1 MGEKR
6 REGREGGKRHGTS
19 ARSKKKL
26 AKCRHR
32 SDDGWKFSHSLEAFE
47 AATSGGDGSVRR
59 RKRAWKALNY
69 ARIPLFAPH
78 QLVAG
83 CCCHPRDSSLPRR
96 AYYHPHIAAPTGL
109 CIKKATKARS
119 TTMIGAGRIH
129 LAPPPPPTEIVESS
143 GASMSGSDI
152 RRGAIVP
159 HPKRSLPTL
168 MLLQR
173 RLPRWRRGFSCSWR
187 RKSATLRCSSIRKAQ
202 IDWRPTLLCL
212 LRRSSCSSGQ

>member
-1 MGEKR
+1 VERGGSRCGGREAPRGKR
-6 REGREGGKRHGTS
+6 RRKATRNERTKQ
-19 ARSKKKL
+19 KKKL

-119 TTMIGAGRIH
+119 TAMSGARKIH

-152 RRGAIVP
+152 RRGARGEEKSFRTP
-159 HPKRSLPTL
+159 SARC
-168 MLLQR
+168 
-173 RLPRWRRGFSCSWR
+173 RL
-187 RKSATLRCSSIRKAQ
+187 
-202 IDWRPTLLCL
+202 
-212 LRRSSCSSGQ
+212 